1 MVGVNTTL
9 AQSLGYSRV
18 ELQGW
23 HFQKI
28 LAPGG
33 RVFYNTHVFPLLRM
47 HGVAEEI
54 YLPLRTR
61 DGTDIPMLLNA
72 RRHTEG
78 SSDVSDCVFVRMLQR
93 HKYEDELLQSRRMAE
108 EASASKGRFLSMM
121 SHELRTP
128 LTAIR
133 GYAQLIATS
142 PDASVTAT
150 EFADIIRV
158 AALDLERLIEDI
170 LGYAQMDAGR
180 VPVRIGVV
188 PISEALARAEALVR
202 VKMRDAGVALDV
214 GPAEGVVAAVDGDRL
229 QQVLLNLL
237 VNAAKFT
244 PPGGSVT
251 VRTGQRDGRVRIT
264 VSDTG
269 IGVPADQIE
278 NIFEP
283 FVQLSAS
290 VPEGSRGVGLGLAI
304 SRDLVRRMNG
314 DLTASSESGK
324 GTTFTIE
331 LPAATAHVPV

>member
-1 MVGVNTTL
+1 
-9 AQSLGYSRV
+9 
-18 ELQGW
+18 
-23 HFQKI
+23 
-28 LAPGG
+28 
-33 RVFYNTHVFPLLRM
+33 
-47 HGVAEEI
+47 
-54 YLPLRTR
+54 
-61 DGTDIPMLLNA
+61 
-72 RRHTEG
+72 
-78 SSDVSDCVFVRMLQR
+78 
-93 HKYEDELLQSRRMAE
+93 
-108 EASASKGRFLSMM
+108 
-121 SHELRTP
+121 
-128 LTAIR
+128 
-133 GYAQLIATS
+133 
-142 PDASVTAT
+142 
-150 EFADIIRV
+150 
-158 AALDLERLIEDI
+158 
-170 LGYAQMDAGR
+170 MDAGR

-269 IGVPADQIE
+269 IGVPADQLQ

-331 LPAATAHVPV
+331 LPAARLHVPV